1 MPNKTKSDE
10 NLGTPNL
17 GTNLELAAWYLQQG
31 LPVGMPTETVYG
43 MAANALDAEAV
54 ARVFKAKK
62 RPDFDPLIVHIG
74 PNSALREWVREIPT
88 EAEALMAAFWPG
100 PLTLLLPKTERIPDL
115 VTSGLDR
122 VGLRMPSHPMALALL
137 DMLDFPLA
145 APSANLFGYISPTK
159 AKHVRDAFGPELPY
173 VLDGGDCEIG
183 LESTIVGFEDGKAR
197 VYRRGGIESSA
208 LAQVLGYLP
217 EERIRSEEHPAAPGM
232 LSRHYAP
239 RTPLSILKSGQ
250 PWPELGSN
258 VALILPLAEAHP
270 NHANFWVLSQNKD
283 PYEAARKWYACLR
296 EADQAG
302 FSQIFVRMLPEHLP
316 FADALN
322 DKFVRAAASA
332 EHGD

>member
-1 MPNKTKSDE
+1 MPNK
-10 NLGTPNL
+10 PNL
-17 GTNLELAAWYLQQG
+17 DRNRHAPSIGTDLGLAARYLQQS

-74 PNSALREWVREIPT
+74 PNSPLREWVREIPT
-88 EAEALMAAFWPG
+88 EADALMAAFWPG
-100 PLTLLLPKTERIPDL
+100 PLTLLLPKTERIPNL

-159 AKHVRDAFGPELPY
+159 ARHVREAFGPELPY
-173 VLDGGDCEIG
+173 VLDGGDCEVG

-208 LAQVLGYLP
+208 VARVLGYLP

-270 NHANFWVLSQNKD
+270 GHANVWVLSQNKD

-302 FSQIFVRMLPEHLP
+302 FSRIFVRILPEHLP
-316 FADALN
+316 FAHALN
-322 DKFVRAAASA
+322 DKFVRAAEAS
-332 EHGD
+332 

>member
-1 MPNKTKSDE
+1 MPNK
-10 NLGTPNL
+10 PNL
-17 GTNLELAAWYLQQG
+17 DTNRHAASIGTDLGLAARHLRQG

-74 PNSALREWVREIPT
+74 PNSPFREWVREIPS

-100 PLTLLLPKTERIPDL
+100 PLTLLLPKTERIAGL

-159 AKHVRDAFGPELPY
+159 AGHVRDAFGPELPY
-173 VLDGGDCEIG
+173 VLDGGDCEVG
-183 LESTIVGFEDGKAR
+183 LESTIVGFEEGKAR

-208 LAQVLGYLP
+208 LARVLGYLP

-239 RTPLSILKSGQ
+239 RTPLSILKSDQ
-250 PWPELGSN
+250 PWPELGPN

-270 NHANFWVLSQNKD
+270 NHANIWVLSQNKD

-322 DKFVRAAASA
+322 DKFVRAATAP
-332 EHGD
+332 

>member
-1 MPNKTKSDE
+1 MPNK
-10 NLGTPNL
+10 PNL
-17 GTNLELAAWYLQQG
+17 DRNRHAPSIGTDLGLAARYLQQS

-74 PNSALREWVREIPT
+74 SNSPLREWVREIPT

-159 AKHVRDAFGPELPY
+159 ARHVREAFGPELPY
-173 VLDGGDCEIG
+173 VLDGGDCEVG

-208 LAQVLGYLP
+208 LAHVLGYLP

-270 NHANFWVLSQNKD
+270 NHANVWVLSQNKD

-322 DKFVRAAASA
+322 DKFVRAAAA
-332 EHGD
+332 P

>member
-1 MPNKTKSDE
+1 MPNK
-10 NLGTPNL
+10 PNL
-17 GTNLELAAWYLQQG
+17 EKEGTGPSMGTDLDLAARHLRQG

-54 ARVFKAKK
+54 AKVFKAKQ
-62 RPDFDPLIVHIG
+62 RPDFDPLIVHVG
-74 PNSALREWVREIPT
+74 QKSPLQDWVREIPS
-88 EAEALMAAFWPG
+88 EAQALMSAFWPG
-100 PLTLLLPKTERIPDL
+100 PLTILLPKTERIPGL

-122 VGLRMPSHPMALALL
+122 VGLRMPRHPMALALL
-137 DMLDFPLA
+137 GMLDFPLA
-145 APSANLFGYISPTK
+145 APSANLFGYISPTT
-159 AKHVRDAFGPELPY
+159 AQHVREAFGPELPY

-183 LESTIVGFEDGKAR
+183 LESTIVGFENGKAC
-197 VYRRGGIESSA
+197 VYRRGGVERST

-239 RTPLSILKSGQ
+239 RTPLSILKADQ
-250 PWPELGSN
+250 HWPEPGSN
-258 VALILPLAEAHP
+258 VAVILPLSEAHP
-270 NHANFWVLSQNKD
+270 AHVQVWVLSQNKD

-322 DKFVRAAASA
+322 DKFMRAA
-332 EHGD
+332 EPL

>member
-1 MPNKTKSDE
+1 MPNKPNSEKE
-10 NLGTPNL
+10 GTAPCI
-17 GTNLELAAWYLQQG
+17 GTDLDLAARYLRQG

-54 ARVFKAKK
+54 AKVFKAKQ
-62 RPDFDPLIVHIG
+62 RPDFDPLIVHVG
-74 PNSALREWVREIPT
+74 QKSPLQDWVREIPS
-88 EAEALMAAFWPG
+88 EAQALMSAFWPG
-100 PLTLLLPKTERIPDL
+100 PLTLLLPKTERIPGL
-115 VTSGLDR
+115 VTSGLDQ
-122 VGLRMPSHPMALALL
+122 VGLRMPRHPMALALL

-145 APSANLFGYISPTK
+145 APSANLFGYISPTT
-159 AKHVRDAFGPELPY
+159 AQHVREAFGPELPY
-173 VLDGGDCEIG
+173 VLDGGASAIG
-183 LESTIVGFEDGKAR
+183 LESTIVGFEEGKAI
-197 VYRRGGIESSA
+197 VYRRGGVERST

-239 RTPLSILKSGQ
+239 RTPLSILNADQ
-250 PWPELGSN
+250 PWPEPGSN
-258 VALILPLAEAHP
+258 VAVILPLAEAHP
-270 NHANFWVLSQNKD
+270 AHVQVWVLSRNKD

-322 DKFVRAAASA
+322 DKFMRAAEAL
-332 EHGD
+332 

>member
-1 MPNKTKSDE
+1 MPNK
-10 NLGTPNL
+10 PNL
-17 GTNLELAAWYLQQG
+17 EKEGTAPSIGTDLGLAARYLRQG

-62 RPDFDPLIVHIG
+62 RPDFDPLIVHVG
-74 PNSALREWVREIPT
+74 QKSPLQDWVREIPS
-88 EAEALMAAFWPG
+88 EAQALMSAFWPG
-100 PLTLLLPKTERIPDL
+100 PLTLLLPKTERIPGL

-122 VGLRMPSHPMALALL
+122 VGLRMPRHPLALALL

-159 AKHVRDAFGPELPY
+159 ALHVREAFGPELPY

-183 LESTIVGFEDGKAR
+183 LESTIVGFENGKAC
-197 VYRRGGIESSA
+197 VYRRGGIESCA
-208 LAQVLGYLP
+208 LARVLGYLP

-239 RTPLSILKSGQ
+239 RTPLSILKADQ
-250 PWPELGSN
+250 PWPEPDSN
-258 VALILPLAEAHP
+258 VAVILPLAEVHPAHVKV
-270 NHANFWVLSQNKD
+270 WVLSENKD

-322 DKFVRAAASA
+322 DKFMRAADSA
-332 EHGD
+332 DHWA

>member
-1 MPNKTKSDE
+1 MPNK
-10 NLGTPNL
+10 PNL
-17 GTNLELAAWYLQQG
+17 DRNRHAPSIGTDLGLAARYLRQG

-74 PNSALREWVREIPT
+74 PNSPLREWVREIPT

-159 AKHVRDAFGPELPY
+159 ARHVREAFGPELPY
-173 VLDGGDCEIG
+173 VLDGEIARLVWNRPLLDLKMEKLG
-183 LESTIVGFEDGKAR
+183 CTAEGALKAPHWLR
-197 VYRRGGIESSA
+197 FWATFPKNASVPRNTRLLRACCQGIT
-208 LAQVLGYLP
+208 LP
-217 EERIRSEEHPAAPGM
+217 ERP
-232 LSRHYAP
+232 
-239 RTPLSILKSGQ
+239 
-250 PWPELGSN
+250 
-258 VALILPLAEAHP
+258 
-270 NHANFWVLSQNKD
+270 
-283 PYEAARKWYACLR
+283 CL
-296 EADQAG
+296 
-302 FSQIFVRMLPEHLP
+302 F
-316 FADALN
+316 
-322 DKFVRAAASA
+322 
-332 EHGD
+332 